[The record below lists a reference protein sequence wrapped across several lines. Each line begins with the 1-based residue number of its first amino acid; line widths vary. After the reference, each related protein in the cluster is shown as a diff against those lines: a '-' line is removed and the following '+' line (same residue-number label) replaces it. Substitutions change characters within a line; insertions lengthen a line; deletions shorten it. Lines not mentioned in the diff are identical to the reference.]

1 MLGLLDLEQKRLVTV
16 DIVDDLATQ
25 VVCEVVEE
33 LLVLELLARVD
44 PFDLRA
50 SIVLGVLVFSL
61 VAGSFFLLLV
71 VFASLSQ
78 LLNLLL
84 NFQDFVAHNV

>member
-84 NFQDFVAHNV
+84 NF